1 MSTRWLDNYA
11 RQHDYLRISITDR
24 CDLRCVY
31 CMAEDMTFVPRAQIL
46 SFEEIERIARIFISN
61 GVRKIRLTGGEPLIR
76 PDIIT
81 LCEKLNAISGL
92 DELVITTNGTHLAK
106 LAAPLHKAGVQRINI
121 SLDTLKP
128 ERFAQITRVGQ
139 LDKTLNGIEVARR
152 VGFSRL
158 KINTVVMRG
167 YNHDEVLDITAF
179 ALERGLDIS
188 FIEEMPLGNV
198 GRDRGLGFF
207 SSDEIQNL
215 LAQKYSLIHSTASTG
230 GPSRYVQTAEFPNNR
245 IGFISPHSHNFCS
258 ACNRLRLTAE
268 GRLLLCLG
276 NEHSVDLRA
285 LVRSTVNDEAIRQ
298 HIAHA
303 LMNKPQQHQF
313 TTDGE
318 IQVVRF
324 MNATGG

>member
-1 MSTRWLDNYA
+1 MSTRWLDSYA

-46 SFEEIERIARIFISN
+46 SFEEIERIARIFVSN

-76 PDIIT
+76 PDIIS
-81 LCEKLNAISGL
+81 LCKKLKAIAGL
-92 DELVITTNGTHLAK
+92 EELVITTNGTHLAK
-106 LAAPLHKAGVQRINI
+106 LAAPLYAAGVQRINI

-128 ERFAQITRVGQ
+128 ERFAQITRVGK
-139 LDKTLNGIEVARR
+139 LEKTLEGIEAARH

-158 KINTVVMRG
+158 KLNTVVMRG
-167 YNHDEVLDITAF
+167 YNHDEVLEITQF
-179 ALERGLDIS
+179 ALARGLDIS
-188 FIEEMPLGNV
+188 FIEEMPLGDV

-207 SSDEIQNL
+207 SSDEIQAL
-215 LAQKYSLIHSTASTG
+215 LANNYTLIQSTASTG
-230 GPSRYVQTAEFPNNR
+230 GPSRYLQTAEFPNSR

-258 ACNRLRLTAE
+258 TCNRLRLTAE

-276 NEHSVDLRA
+276 NEHSLDLRA
-285 LVRSTVNDEAIRQ
+285 LVRSTLDDQAISQ
-298 HIAHA
+298 HIARA
-303 LMNKPQQHQF
+303 LINKPQQHQF

-318 IQVVRF
+318 VQVVRF